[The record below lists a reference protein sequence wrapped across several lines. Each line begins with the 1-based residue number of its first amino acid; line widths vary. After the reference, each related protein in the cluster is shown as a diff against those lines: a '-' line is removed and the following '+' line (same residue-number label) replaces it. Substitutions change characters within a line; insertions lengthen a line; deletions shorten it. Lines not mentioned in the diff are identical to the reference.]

1 VGDAT
6 HDPTMEDRRE
16 RGHIVVGVDG
26 SAGSEHALQ
35 WAVDEAHARHLDVDV
50 LHAWSQPVSVY
61 PADLYAEPDAHRV
74 AGARLLAHALGT
86 VDSADAGTSIAG
98 RLVQEDAAS
107 ALLDAAV
114 DAELLVVGTRGRG
127 GFTGLL
133 LGSVSRTCLHLASV
147 PLVVVPP
154 MWTGRGTRRIVVGVD
169 GSEPSREALGWA
181 VAEATAHGAGLQVVN
196 VYDLA
201 PLMPPLGAPM
211 PPANEVVDKSSQALL
226 EEMTADAA
234 EHSGVDIDLVP
245 ANGPTARTLLDAA
258 RDADLLVVGSRG
270 LGGLRRLLV
279 GSVSQQ
285 CVHHSTCPVAVIHA
299 PVGTTDAS

>member
-1 VGDAT
+1 
-6 HDPTMEDRRE
+6 MEDHPE
-16 RGHIVVGVDG
+16 RGHLVVGVDG
-26 SAGSEHALQ
+26 SPGSEHALH
-35 WAVDEAHARHLDVDV
+35 WALDEAVARHLDVEV
-50 LHAWSQPVSVY
+50 LHAWTQPISVY
-61 PADLYAEPDAHRV
+61 PSNLYAEPDAHRV
-74 AGARLLAHALGT
+74 AGTRLLDHALAT
-86 VDSADAGTSIAG
+86 VEDTGADTRVTS

-107 ALLDAAV
+107 ALIEAAE

-154 MWTGRGTRRIVVGVD
+154 TWTERATRRIVVGVD
-169 GSEPSREALGWA
+169 GSEASRDAFDWALTEAA
-181 VAEATAHGAGLQVVN
+181 AHDAKLQVIN

-201 PLMPPLGAPM
+201 PLIPPPGAPM
-211 PPANEVVDKSSQALL
+211 PPEPGIIDESSQELL
-226 EEMTADAA
+226 EEMTAGAA
-234 EHSGVDIDLVP
+234 ASGVDIDLVP
-245 ANGPTARTLLDAA
+245 TNGPPARTLLDAA

-285 CVHHSTCPVAVIHA
+285 CVHHSTCPVAVVHA
-299 PVGTTDAS
+299 RTASNPDEGS

>member
-1 VGDAT
+1 
-6 HDPTMEDRRE
+6 MEDRRE

-26 SAGSEHALQ
+26 STGSEHALQ
-35 WAVDEAHARHLDVDV
+35 WAVDDAHARRLDVDV
-50 LHAWSQPVSVY
+50 VHAWSQAVSVY
-61 PADLYAEPDAHRV
+61 PADLYAEPDAHRT
-74 AGARLLAHALGT
+74 AAARLLAHALTT
-86 VDSADAGTSIAG
+86 VDDADADTRIAS

-107 ALLDAAV
+107 ALLEAAA

-154 MWTGRGTRRIVVGVD
+154 TWTRRGTRRIVVGVD
-169 GSEPSREALGWA
+169 GSEPSRKALGWA
-181 VAEATAHGAGLQVVN
+181 VAEAAAHGAGLQVVN

-201 PLMPPLGAPM
+201 PLISPLGAPM
-211 PPANEVVDKSSQALL
+211 PPDTGIVDTSSQALL
-226 EEMTADAA
+226 EEMTAGASDA
-234 EHSGVDIDLVP
+234 GVDIELVP
-245 ANGPTARTLLDAA
+245 ANGPPARTLLDAA

-285 CVHHSTCPVAVIHA
+285 CVYHSTCPVAVVRA
-299 PVGTTDAS
+299 PAEETDDDAR

>member
-1 VGDAT
+1 
-6 HDPTMEDRRE
+6 MEDRRE

-26 SAGSEHALQ
+26 STGSEHALQ
-35 WAVDEAHARHLDVDV
+35 WAVDEARARHLDVDV
-50 LHAWSQPVSVY
+50 VHAWSQPVSVY
-61 PADLYAEPDAHRV
+61 PANLYAEPDAHRT
-74 AGARLLAHALGT
+74 AGARLLAHALAT
-86 VDSADAGTSIAG
+86 VDDTDADTRIAS

-107 ALLDAAV
+107 ALLEAAV

-154 MWTGRGTRRIVVGVD
+154 TWTRRGTRRIVVGVD

-181 VAEATAHGAGLQVVN
+181 VAEAAAHGAGLQVVN

-201 PLMPPLGAPM
+201 PLIPPLGAPM
-211 PPANEVVDKSSQALL
+211 PPETEIVDTSSQALL
-226 EEMTADAA
+226 EEMTADVA
-234 EHSGVDIDLVP
+234 EASGVDIDLVP

-285 CVHHSTCPVAVIHA
+285 CVHHSTCPVAVVHA
-299 PVGTTDAS
+299 RATSGTDEGS